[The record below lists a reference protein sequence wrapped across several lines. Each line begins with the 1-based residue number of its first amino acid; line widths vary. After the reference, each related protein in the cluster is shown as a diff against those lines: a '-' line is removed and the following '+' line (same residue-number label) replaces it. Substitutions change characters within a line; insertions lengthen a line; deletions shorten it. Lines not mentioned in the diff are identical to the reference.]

1 MGAPLAVADERA
13 LSELDDVRQRLD
25 DLDRQLV
32 EILARR
38 FESGNQAARLKA
50 ELGMPMHDPAREE
63 QVMEQAAEWARA
75 AGLPEAE
82 VAELFRRLIAISRTA
97 QINSRGQP

>member
-1 MGAPLAVADERA
+1 MAVADERT

-32 EILARR
+32 EVLARR
-38 FESGNQAARLKA
+38 FEAGNQAARLK
-50 ELGMPMHDPAREE
+50 EQLGMPMHDPAREK
-63 QVMEQAAEWARA
+63 QVMERAAEWARA

-82 VAELFRRLIAISRTA
+82 VADLFRRLISISRTA

>member
-1 MGAPLAVADERA
+1 MGAPLAVADERT
-13 LSELDDVRQRLD
+13 LRELDDVRQRLD
-25 DLDRQLV
+25 DLDRQLLG
-32 EILARR
+32 ILARR
-38 FESGNQAARLKA
+38 FEAGSEAARLKA
-50 ELGMPMHDPAREE
+50 QLGMAMHDPAREE

-82 VAELFRRLIAISRTA
+82 VADLFRRLISISLTA